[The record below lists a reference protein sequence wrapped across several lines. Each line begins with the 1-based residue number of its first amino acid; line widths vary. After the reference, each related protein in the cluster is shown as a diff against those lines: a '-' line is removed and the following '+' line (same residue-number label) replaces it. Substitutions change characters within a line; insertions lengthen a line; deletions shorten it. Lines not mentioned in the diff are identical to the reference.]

1 MRDIKQLEN
10 FLEKNKINFE
20 FLVYK
25 RKIYFYVSMDSPT
38 VENKT
43 IYISIDDKI
52 CCFLYKNISSFFN
65 FLKSKGLSKE
75 SSIIINKINKLKKN
89 EVSQLLEYSKIEFP
103 ILNLDRIFKNSGGL
117 DFIIRK
123 NLYSSVFLYICMFT
137 EYFKFK
143 DAKKFNSFHKNYYE
157 NFFDCY
163 MFGESHTKKG
173 LGDICLKKILK
184 DKNFCNS
191 INNIEE
197 ILIFIR

>member
-1 MRDIKQLEN
+1 MGDIKQLEN

-25 RKIYFYVSMDSPT
+25 RKIYFYLSMDSPT

-89 EVSQLLEYSKIEFP
+89 EVSKLLEYSKIEFP
-103 ILNLDRIFKNSGGL
+103 ILNLDRILKNTGEL
-117 DFIIRK
+117 DFIISK
-123 NLYSSVFLYICMFT
+123 DLYSSVFLYICMFT

-157 NFFDCY
+157 NFLIVICL
-163 MFGESHTKKG
+163 GITIRKKG
-173 LGDICLKKILK
+173 L
-184 DKNFCNS
+184 
-191 INNIEE
+191 E
-197 ILIFIR
+197 IYV

>member
-123 NLYSSVFLYICMFT
+123 IYIHQFFYIFVCLLNISNLRMQKNLILFIKTIMKIFLIVICLG
-137 EYFKFK
+137 K
-143 DAKKFNSFHKNYYE
+143 AIR
-157 NFFDCY
+157 
-163 MFGESHTKKG
+163 KKG
-173 LGDICLKKILK
+173 L
-184 DKNFCNS
+184 
-191 INNIEE
+191 E
-197 ILIFIR
+197 IYV